1 MNALPQFNTT
11 IDGQNLH
18 LLHLGSDAPDAMP
31 LLLLHGWPGSIV
43 EFLDVIEPL
52 SSSFHLVVPSMP
64 GHGFSGPVSEVGWVD
79 GRMGK
84 AFLELM
90 ARLGY
95 ERFGIQGG
103 DTGAFI
109 APEMGRQS
117 PERVIGIHVNALV
130 TIPSGDPA
138 DMAALTERERGRLA
152 HHKAFRETG
161 MGYAQ
166 IQGTRPQT
174 IAYGLTDSPVAQLA
188 WIVEKF
194 AEWSNPAA
202 ALPED
207 AVSRNRLLT
216 NVMLYWLTRT
226 ARSSASS
233 YYERFRDPSMWAPP
247 SPFGVFIREV

>member
-1 MNALPQFNTT
+1 
-11 IDGQNLH
+11 
-18 LLHLGSDAPDAMP
+18 
-31 LLLLHGWPGSIV
+31 
-43 EFLDVIEPL
+43 
-52 SSSFHLVVPSMP
+52 
-64 GHGFSGPVSEVGWVD
+64 
-79 GRMGK
+79 MGK

-130 TIPSGDPA
+130 TIPSADPA

-207 AVSRNRLLT
+207 AVSRDRLLT
-216 NVMLYWLTRT
+216 NVMLYWLTLGSLGPPALLPRRT
-226 ARSSASS
+226 TSAFGIHRCGRHRVLLESSYARSSS
-233 YYERFRDPSMWAPP
+233 
-247 SPFGVFIREV
+247 